1 MRTPSA
7 WQYGSYVEIPIRVK
21 FEFEVREGVLI
32 ADTLSFQTLYNKKA
46 LQKRYPQLNLALLEN
61 AIETTVNEK
70 ILKHIKKCGFLKD
83 KGSSDACETSPN
95 STWTYL
101 WYLYYL
107 INSRNFLKKWT
118 TSNSVNLWIIADFH
132 GGCTVR

>member
-1 MRTPSA
+1 M
-7 WQYGSYVEIPIRVK
+7 EIPIRVK

-70 ILKHIKKCGFLKD
+70 ILKHIKECGFLKD
-83 KGSSDACETSPN
+83 KGSSDARQTSPN
-95 STWTYL
+95 PT
-101 WYLYYL
+101 
-107 INSRNFLKKWT
+107 
-118 TSNSVNLWIIADFH
+118 
-132 GGCTVR
+132 